1 MSAGTRNR
9 IVRIDDETWSLFTRV
24 TEHRNAHRDAE
35 PWTLSDFIRIA
46 CREKVAK
53 MDRSRGR
60 ELTIADEPANLEA
73 VADLDGRDDGNLFR
87 TIESGEATA

>member
-9 IVRIDDETWSLFTRV
+9 IVRIDDDSWNLFELTV
-24 TEHRNAHRDAE
+24 EFRNANKKGK
-35 PWTLSDFIRIA
+35 PWTMSDFIRIA

-60 ELTIADEPANLEA
+60 PLDEGDELVDLSQPPPCIAPDLFSENLVE
-73 VADLDGRDDGNLFR
+73 D
-87 TIESGEATA
+87 GEAFA